1 MILKYQSK
9 LSGNISKVTSMNIIF
24 LDVDGVLNGAKD
36 FEKFNREGTLNCYVD
51 MTKLEGLSKYPRQH
65 FGRVNKHQLYKLREI
80 VKLANAK
87 VYLISSWSVA
97 FKIEEMQN
105 VQETFNEFFGFEVH
119 AAQCGMQSANGRA
132 QFAIDLLKSEDYD
145 AAVYLDDMQDFD
157 PEILQELQ
165 SKCFVPVIKGSV
177 GLRDF
182 DFEAIKEYFAVR
194 EIN

>member
-9 LSGNISKVTSMNIIF
+9 LSGNISKVTNMNIIF

-36 FEKFNREGTLNCYVD
+36 FAKFNREGTLNCYVN
-51 MTKLEGLSKYPRQH
+51 TINSQHQH
-65 FGRVNKHQLYKLREI
+65 FGRVNKHQLNKLREI
-80 VKLANAK
+80 VKLADAK

-97 FKIEEMQN
+97 FKIEEMLDI
-105 VQETFNEFFGFEVH
+105 QETFNEFFGFEVI

-132 QFAIDLLKSEDYD
+132 QFAIDILNSTNYD

-182 DFEAIKEYFAVR
+182 DFEAIKEYFGVAD
-194 EIN
+194 IN

>member
-1 MILKYQSK
+1 ML
-9 LSGNISKVTSMNIIF
+9 NIIF

-36 FEKFNREGTLNCYVD
+36 FGVERSPDTIDCYVR
-51 MTKLEGLSKYPRQH
+51 TALSDKFGPQH
-65 FGRVNKHQLYKLREI
+65 FGRVNNHQLDKLREI
-80 VKLANAK
+80 VKLADAK

-97 FKIEEMQN
+97 FKIEEILN
-105 VQETFNEFFGFEVH
+105 AQETFNEFFGFEVI

-132 QFAIDLLKSEDYD
+132 QFAIDLLNSTDYN

-182 DFEAIKEYFAVR
+182 DFEAIKEYFGIAD
-194 EIN
+194 IN

>member
-36 FEKFNREGTLNCYVD
+36 FEKFNREGTLNCYAD
-51 MTKLEGLSKYPRQH
+51 MTKREGLSKYPRQH

-80 VKLANAK
+80 VKLADAK

-119 AAQCGMQSANGRA
+119 AAQCGMQAANGRA

-194 EIN
+194 DIN

>member
-1 MILKYQSK
+1 
-9 LSGNISKVTSMNIIF
+9 MNIIF

-36 FEKFNREGTLNCYVD
+36 FAKFNREGTLNCYVNI
-51 MTKLEGLSKYPRQH
+51 TKPEGLSKYPRQH
-65 FGRVNKHQLYKLREI
+65 FGRVNKHQLDKLREI

-97 FKIEEMQN
+97 FVIEEVLN

-132 QFAIDLLKSEDYD
+132 QFALGILESEPYN